1 MTTPKLLIRY
11 LLVVLSVLFA
21 IWLAVKQNTTP
32 DNYTPLIRLVNCQGK
47 FTTAF
52 LKKALKQDGQTMNN
66 LSTTKNTKIEAQLS
80 TEAWKN
86 LSLKRRTSNSVE
98 KFSTKPSTKCQNETM
113 PALLKWKATNCYL
126 KGETS
131 GIPAQK

>member
-1 MTTPKLLIRY
+1 
-11 LLVVLSVLFA
+11 
-21 IWLAVKQNTTP
+21 
-32 DNYTPLIRLVNCQGK
+32 
-47 FTTAF
+47 
-52 LKKALKQDGQTMNN
+52 MNN

-113 PALLKWKATNCYL
+113 PALLK
-126 KGETS
+126 
-131 GIPAQK
+131 